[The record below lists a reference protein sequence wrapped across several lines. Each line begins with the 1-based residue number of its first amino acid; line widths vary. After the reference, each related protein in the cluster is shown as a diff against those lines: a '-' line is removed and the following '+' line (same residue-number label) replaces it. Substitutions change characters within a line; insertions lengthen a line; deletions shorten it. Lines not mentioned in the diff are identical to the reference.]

1 MSKIPSNF
9 RPTHLAYGEFAR
21 DFREHKLPL
30 GVSLDDLLSDPE
42 YWTHV
47 VPVLKVGTIIE
58 VSNDDYT
65 IDADLR
71 VVALDPYGAWA
82 EVVQRGKP
90 RSLNMGGSST
100 SKDGKII
107 VDHDSVRNWFVMRGK
122 DELARGLPDRAAA
135 TKKAAEF
142 EARR

>member
-1 MSKIPSNF
+1 MSKIARNL
-9 RPTHLAYGEFAR
+9 RPTHLAFGEFAR
-21 DFREHKLPL
+21 DFREHKIPA
-30 GVSLDDLLSDPE
+30 GVSLDDILNDPE
-42 YWTHV
+42 YWMNV
-47 VPVLKVGTIIE
+47 VDVLKVGTMIE
-58 VSNDDYT
+58 VTGNDFT

-82 EVVQRGKP
+82 EVVQRGKS
-90 RSLNMGGSST
+90 RTLNLGGSDI
-100 SKDGKII
+100 SKDGKIR
-107 VDHDSVRNWFVMRGK
+107 VDHDNVRNWFVMRGK